1 MNKLAAQMARMAR
14 VQTRTEAL
22 LYLQAHELSV
32 AHAYLSIYNGSGGL
46 PYHNNDH
53 ALSVVKW
60 CGRLESMIPA
70 KTATSLRG
78 LLLGATFH
86 DFNHSGG
93 KNPDDENVSDALDQL
108 VQFGGIHKRIF
119 TEEDLKVARECI
131 ECTVF
136 PFTVEPISIEQKIIR
151 DADILQYIDV
161 DFETILGSNLHKE
174 IEVAKGKKIT
184 RKQFAAGTLE
194 FLETIQM
201 YTEPGQVIWAASK
214 PVLVERFTQIAE
226 GVK

>member
-1 MNKLAAQMARMAR
+1 MNKLAAQMGRMVR
-14 VQTRTEAL
+14 VQTRSEAL
-22 LYLQAHELSV
+22 LYLQAHNLTV

-60 CGRLESMIPA
+60 CGRLASMMPNW
-70 KTATSLRG
+70 TLVSLRG

-93 KNPDDENVSDALDQL
+93 KNPDDENVSDALDAL
-108 VQFGGIHKRIF
+108 AQFGAVHKRQFSDVELMI
-119 TEEDLKVARECI
+119 ARTCI

-136 PFTVEPISIEQKIIR
+136 PFTVEPTSFEQTIIR
-151 DADILQYIDV
+151 DADILQYIDA
-161 DFETILGSNLHKE
+161 DFETILGTNLHKE
-174 IEVAKGKKIT
+174 IEVSKGKKIT

-194 FLETIQM
+194 FLETVQM
-201 YTEPGQVIWAASK
+201 YTEPGKLLWAAAK

>member
-14 VQTRTEAL
+14 VQNRVEAL
-22 LYLQAHELSV
+22 MYLQCHNLAV
-32 AHAYLSIYNGSGGL
+32 AHAYLSIENTSGKL

-53 ALSVVKW
+53 AMSVVKW
-60 CGRLESMIPA
+60 CGRLESMMAA
-70 KTATSLRG
+70 KTATSVRG

-86 DFNHSGG
+86 DIKHSGG
-93 KNPDDENVSDALDQL
+93 KNPDSENVSDALDQL
-108 VQFGGIHKRIF
+108 AQFWAIHKRTF
-119 TEEDLKVARECI
+119 VEEDLKVAKACI

-136 PFTVEPISIEQKIIR
+136 PFTVQPVTIEQAIIR

-161 DFETILGSNLHKE
+161 DFETILGTSLHKE
-174 IEVAKGKKIT
+174 IEVSKGEKIT
-184 RKQFAAGTLE
+184 RKQFAAGTLA
-194 FLETIQM
+194 FLDTIEMFTTQ
-201 YTEPGQVIWAASK
+201 GQIIWAAAK